1 MISNAA
7 KFSNPGDNIFVGL
20 KKVNGRAIVS
30 VTDTGIGI
38 PESARHRIFD
48 RFQQVDSSNLRERG
62 GTGLGLAIVK
72 LIIEAHGGE
81 ILYESIV
88 DQGTTFRFDL
98 SLAA

>member
-1 MISNAA
+1 
-7 KFSNPGDNIFVGL
+7 
-20 KKVNGRAIVS
+20 
-30 VTDTGIGI
+30 
-38 PESARHRIFD
+38 
-48 RFQQVDSSNLRERG
+48 VDSSNLRERG